1 MSCYKRN
8 YYPWTVNECLQLQ
21 REYELLGLS
30 IDEIASLH
38 GRSPLSIMYK
48 LDAEG
53 FDDFNTLYSNYNK
66 LNGHITTKQEQ
77 PRLEEDND
85 DDNNDDESQST
96 ISSIEENEDE
106 SYDIDSI
113 KNHVSRLEKQIIN
126 LTELITKNKSSMF
139 SIFS

>member
-1 MSCYKRN
+1 MPCRSGFKWN
-8 YYPWTVNECLQLQ
+8 VNECLRLQ

-66 LNGHITTKQEQ
+66 LNGHIATKQEQ
-77 PRLEEDND
+77 STLDND
-85 DDNNDDESQST
+85 DNDNNDESQST
-96 ISSIEENEDE
+96 ISSIEDEDD